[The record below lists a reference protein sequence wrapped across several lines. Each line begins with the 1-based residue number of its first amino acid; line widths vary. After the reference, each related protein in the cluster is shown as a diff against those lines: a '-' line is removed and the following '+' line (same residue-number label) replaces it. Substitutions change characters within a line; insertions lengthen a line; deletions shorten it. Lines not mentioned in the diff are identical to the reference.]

1 MPEQFS
7 LTGFDTWPHPAHG
20 LFFAIHP
27 DVDAGARIA
36 QHARRLRDEYGLKAS
51 PLATKR
57 FHVSLHRLG
66 GRAELPHGIVA
77 LANEVAA
84 SVMMPPFDVR
94 FDRAMSFRGRP
105 GSRPLVLLGSD
116 GVTELIA
123 FQQVLGTAMK
133 QAGLGRWVD
142 AEYKPHLTL
151 LYDSRSLPE
160 QRVEPVSWTVRE
172 FVIVHSLRGQ
182 SRHSVLGRWLLRG

>member
-1 MPEQFS
+1 MPEQLS
-7 LTGFDTWPHPAHG
+7 LAGFDTWSHPTHG
-20 LFFAIHP
+20 LFFAIRP
-27 DVDAGARIA
+27 DADAGARIA
-36 QHARRLRDEYGLKAS
+36 QHAQRLRDEYGLKGS

-66 GRAELPHGIVA
+66 GRAELPHDIVA
-77 LANEVAA
+77 LASEAAA
-84 SVMMPPFDVR
+84 SVTMPPFEVR

-116 GVTELIA
+116 GVAALIA
-123 FQQVLGTAMK
+123 FQQILGTAMK
-133 QAGLGRWVD
+133 QTGLGRWVD
-142 AEYKPHLTL
+142 ADYKPHLTL
-151 LYDSRSLPE
+151 LYDSRSLAE

-172 FVIVHSLRGQ
+172 FVIVHSLLGQ